1 MVVGFAVAV
10 ITNGLIPLASLLL
23 PPRAPAVGRRRGGP
37 WLPMAGSGAS
47 AGRAGSTAGASAA
60 PPPRVRACAC
70 ASSVGPARVRAPA
83 RAPSP
88 PAGGGAPRSAPVC
101 ARVSVRVPG
110 TQHVPARRAWEVLL
124 ASVPSAAPRRKGN
137 SEAGSE
143 GGGEGRAG
151 GGKAALDLLP
161 LIPSFEA

>member
-1 MVVGFAVAV
+1 
-10 ITNGLIPLASLLL
+10 
-23 PPRAPAVGRRRGGP
+23 
-37 WLPMAGSGAS
+37 MAGSGAS

-124 ASVPSAAPRRKGN
+124 ASVPSAAPRPPPVAA
-137 SEAGSE
+137 S
-143 GGGEGRAG
+143 RAVG
-151 GGKAALDLLP
+151 LVPRCRLTDTALRG
-161 LIPSFEA
+161 